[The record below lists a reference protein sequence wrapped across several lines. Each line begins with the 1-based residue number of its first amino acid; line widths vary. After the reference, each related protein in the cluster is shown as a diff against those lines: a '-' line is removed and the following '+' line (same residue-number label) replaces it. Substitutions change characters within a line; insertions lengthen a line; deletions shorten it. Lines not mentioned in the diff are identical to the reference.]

1 MVRVRVRVR
10 VRDKVRVRIRVRL
23 RLRVGLRVKV
33 KVKVKV
39 KVMDGRR
46 ERDMDEKW
54 DTKGASQQPRTLF
67 SSPGIPTGQLS
78 STLYRSKRESE
89 ILNMF
94 LQVSATF
101 TNVNDDIFGV
111 AFRERVEATL
121 HHFKVTTYTEE
132 QKGYS

>member
-1 MVRVRVRVR
+1 MYTFRATKTAHLDLVEKQKRHGMDANQLLGSGVRVRVRNKVR

-78 STLYRSKRESE
+78 STLYRSKRHEHVFAGQYN
-89 ILNMF
+89 I
-94 LQVSATF
+94 
-101 TNVNDDIFGV
+101 
-111 AFRERVEATL
+111 
-121 HHFKVTTYTEE
+121 HKC
-132 QKGYS
+132 